1 MKNKTVYLCK
11 TLELAEIFIKDC
23 ENEGL
28 IWRSGHKPTE
38 YNTWKQRFHGS
49 DYVAFY
55 IVDGELSCG
64 SGRAWEDEHNNHT
77 RYADWDTIEVKPQ
90 DVSEKILHDGFV
102 CIEAD
107 SYEEAVKKFNEK
119 YGNIEQYIVQVKDN
133 ETLVV
138 APTGEI
144 GVAKCE
150 NGEDFNLSYSFS
162 DALAK
167 IKTKRLAKTLSDDA
181 VVILQTLKECGCELF
196 YVDDDYS
203 VVGLDD
209 AMNAILTFN
218 EFVTNGLF
226 NDFKIHYTYELKDF
240 INVV

>member
-11 TLELAEIFIKDC
+11 TLELAETFIKDC

-28 IWRSGHKPTE
+28 VWRSGHKPTE

-64 SGRAWEDEHNNHT
+64 SGKSWEDEHNFQT

-90 DVSEKILHDGFV
+90 DV
-102 CIEAD
+102 
-107 SYEEAVKKFNEK
+107 
-119 YGNIEQYIVQVKDN
+119 IEQYIVQVKDN
-133 ETLVV
+133 ETLVL

-150 NGEDFNLSYSFS
+150 NGEDFDLIIGFS
-162 DALAK
+162 DALAN
-167 IKTKRLAKTLSDDA
+167 INNKRLAKTLSDD
-181 VVILQTLKECGCELF
+181 VIVILQTLRDCGCEMF

>member
-28 IWRSGHKPTE
+28 VWRSGHKPTE

-64 SGRAWEDEHNNHT
+64 SGKSWEDEDT
-77 RYADWDTIEVKPQ
+77 VQPRYADWNTIEVKPQ
-90 DVSEKILHDGFV
+90 DV
-102 CIEAD
+102 
-107 SYEEAVKKFNEK
+107 
-119 YGNIEQYIVQVKDN
+119 IEQYIVQVKDN
-133 ETLVV
+133 ETLVL

-150 NGEDFNLSYSFS
+150 NDEDFDLIIGFS
-162 DALAK
+162 DALAN
-167 IKTKRLAKTLSDDA
+167 INIKRLAKTLSDDV
-181 VVILQTLKECGCELF
+181 VVILQTLRDCGCEMF
-196 YVDDDYS
+196 YVDEDYS